1 MTNKEVIE
9 MMQGIYLAQSIT
21 NVRDA
26 YEDTSF
32 KIKEIDV
39 EGTIL
44 KKLVPVY
51 PLEEERSRNLLLF
64 RRADAG
70 RVSENTRLY
79 CFTNRGG
86 DSSVKTIKEILGAK

>member
-9 MMQGIYLAQSIT
+9 LLKEIHLAASIDA
-21 NVRDA
+21 VRNA

-39 EGTIL
+39 DGTIL

-51 PLEEERSRNLLLF
+51 PLEEERSRDQLMF
-64 RRADAG
+64 RRADDG
-70 RVSENTRLY
+70 RVSENTKLY

-86 DSSVKTIKEILGAK
+86 NYSVKTIKEILGVK

>member
-1 MTNKEVIE
+1 MTHKEVIE

-51 PLEEERSRNLLLF
+51 PLEEERSWNTLMF
-64 RRADAG
+64 RKAGEG
-70 RVSENTRLY
+70 RVTENTKLY

-86 DSSVKTIKEILGAK
+86 NYSVKTIKEILGAK